1 MKKFFSLLAIFTASF
16 AVAQQAQQETDS
28 LLMTE
33 LEEVVVSSRV
43 IDVAKERVT
52 PVAVTTVSAKD
63 ISLKVGNLEFP
74 EIMKHNTW
82 CLCN

>member
-1 MKKFFSLLAIFTASF
+1 MKKLFSLLAIISASF
-16 AVAQQAQQETDS
+16 AVAQTQKEADT
-28 LLMTE
+28 LLTTQ

-74 EIMKHNTW
+74 EIMNTTPGV
-82 CLCN
+82 